1 MPILY
6 TVGYTGLTPAALLA
20 TANTLD
26 AIIADIRIAPRSR
39 NAVWNKKRLIEAWGP
54 RYVHVGELGNRNYK
68 GEFGE
73 GTLLVDEAAGVA
85 AIVALLQRQPVIL
98 MCACVDAASCHRTP
112 AAEAVAA
119 QTGAQIV
126 HLSAADIERLSTGQQ
141 GF

>member
-1 MPILY
+1 MHILY

-20 TANTLD
+20 TASALN
-26 AIIADIRIAPRSR
+26 AVIADIRIAPRSR
-39 NAVWNKKRLIEAWGP
+39 NPVWNKKWLLEAWGP
-54 RYVHVGELGNRNYK
+54 HYIHVSELGNRNYK

-73 GTLLVDEAAGVA
+73 GTLLVDVETGVTRIA
-85 AIVALLQRQPVIL
+85 DLLARQPVIL

-119 QTGAQIV
+119 FTGAEVV
-126 HLSAADIERLSTGQQ
+126 HLSAADIERLASGQQ

>member
-1 MPILY
+1 MILY

-20 TANTLD
+20 AVTTLD
-26 AIIADIRIAPRSR
+26 AVVADIRIAPRSR
-39 NAVWNKKRLIEAWGP
+39 NPVWNKKRLIEAWGL

-73 GTLLVDEAAGVA
+73 DTLLVDVETGVA
-85 AIVALLQRQPVIL
+85 RIAALLEGQPVIL
-98 MCACVDAASCHRTP
+98 MCACVDAASCHRSP

-119 QTGAQIV
+119 LTGAEIV
-126 HLSAADIERLSTGQQ
+126 HLSAADIERLASGQQ